1 MSSEKEEKK
10 ILSRRE
16 ALKRCAVLGAGVAVI
31 AMSRY
36 GFASGS
42 GSSSYSS
49 TEAGVDPSPYAP
61 TTQRDYSPKRDTRT
75 SYSYEYGR
83 TYTSRLRVYD
93 SD

>member
-10 ILSRRE
+10 VLSRRE
-16 ALKRCAVLGAGVAVI
+16 ALKRIAVAGVSVM
-31 AMSRY
+31 AMSRS

-42 GSSSYSS
+42 GSSSYPS

-61 TTQRDYSPKRDTRT
+61 TKQRDYSPKPDTRT

-93 SD
+93 SN